1 MSFLTRGVMSCPENN
16 RLRQQYD
23 VALRRWGQVLLSAD
37 SNLIGAVARQAFEVK
52 QKAFEERNAA
62 KERLDAH
69 VQACSACTPKLRAIR
84 KD

>member
-1 MSFLTRGVMSCPENN
+1 MSCPEND
-16 RLRQQYD
+16 RLRQHYD

-37 SNLIGAVARQAFEVK
+37 SPLAIGAVARQAAAIR
-52 QKAFEERNAA
+52 QTAFEERNAA

-69 VQACSACTPKLRAIR
+69 ILVCAACTPKLRAIH